1 MAEAATVEVDYIE
14 GTNQILAK
22 TNHQPSDLIGIL
34 QDVQREFGYV
44 PRASLERISDDL
56 MVPLSRVYTVA
67 TFYKAFKLQPTGK
80 HIIKVCLG
88 TACHI
93 KGGPRL
99 MQALES
105 ELGVKPEEVTEDGLF
120 SYEGVRCV
128 GCCGLA
134 PVIMVDED
142 FHGKLRPGDIKRIL
156 TQYR

>member
-1 MAEAATVEVDYIE
+1 MAEAATVDVDYIE
-14 GTNQILAK
+14 GTDQILAK
-22 TNHQPSDLIGIL
+22 SHHQPSDLIGIL
-34 QDVQREFGYV
+34 QDVQREFGYI
-44 PRASLERISDDL
+44 PRTSLERISEDL
-56 MVPLSRVYTVA
+56 NVPLSQVYTVA

-93 KGGPRL
+93 KGGPQL
-99 MQALES
+99 MQALER
-105 ELGVKPEEVTEDGLF
+105 ELGVRPEEVTEDGLF

-142 FHGKLRPGDIKRIL
+142 FHGKLRAGDIKKIL
-156 TQYR
+156 SQYR

>member
-56 MVPLSRVYTVA
+56 MVPLSRVFTVA

>member
-1 MAEAATVEVDYIE
+1 MAEAATVEVDYNE
-14 GTNQILAK
+14 GTDQILARTK
-22 TNHQPSDLIGIL
+22 HQPSDLIGIL
-34 QDVQREFGYV
+34 QDVQREFGYI

-56 MVPLSRVYTVA
+56 KVPLSRVYTVA

-93 KGGPRL
+93 KGGPQL

-105 ELGVKPEEVTEDGLF
+105 ELRVKPEEVTEDGLF

>member
-67 TFYKAFKLQPTGK
+67 TFCKAFKLQPTGK